1 MIGLQVPARRQLF
14 KEINTMPAQ
23 AASQEILE
31 PKQSK
36 PQASRNTVTRSAPP
50 TLRETVQTSIRNY
63 LEDMGDSQAED
74 LYQILLSEVEPPL
87 IEEVLRFTRYNQS
100 RTARILGITRN
111 TLRAKLLR
119 YDIPVTNGKLR
130 RF

>member
-1 MIGLQVPARRQLF
+1 M
-14 KEINTMPAQ
+14 
-23 AASQEILE
+23 
-31 PKQSK
+31 QS
-36 PQASRNTVTRSAPP
+36 
-50 TLRETVQTSIRNY
+50 SIRNY
-63 LEDMGDSQAED
+63 LQDMGSSQAED

-130 RF
+130 GY

>member
-1 MIGLQVPARRQLF
+1 
-14 KEINTMPAQ
+14 MPAQ
-23 AASQEILE
+23 AASHELPAQQQNSNHVR
-31 PKQSK
+31 PRAVRPS
-36 PQASRNTVTRSAPP
+36 SPP
-50 TLRETVQTSIRNY
+50 TLRETVQSSIRNY
-63 LEDMGDSQAED
+63 LQDMGSSQAED

-130 RF
+130 EY